1 MGVYMKNNNIVYK
14 IAGICILICSYC
26 TIQTGPQIVVTLQ
39 PFSQMAQQTTQATF
53 TKSLQKPGKVGSTLL
68 RYGHRTPLQAG
79 IFATYWGYLGVS
91 DFNGKLSFIR
101 HTVKPKVKLLVTQ
114 QIEPVM
120 MFGTIVRHW
129 TLKPRVPAALFSME
143 RHDAKPVVWSTEELP
158 VDYEKPI
165 SLDTIVIFAHP
176 SKLHIPTGEQPARR
190 DPNLILPPI
199 FAKRGIEKTANALRV
214 LTMRHFFS
222 PVRFVEKK
230 VNNTYYS
237 ELLTP

>member
-1 MGVYMKNNNIVYK
+1 MKNNNIAYK

-39 PFSQMAQQTTQATF
+39 PFSQQTKEASQEKF
-53 TKSLQKPGKVGSTLL
+53 TKSLEKPGKVGSTLL
-68 RYGHRTPLQAG
+68 RYGHHTPLQAG

-101 HTVKPKVKLLVTQ
+101 HTVKPEVKLLVTQ

-129 TLKPRVPAALFSME
+129 MLKPGVPATLFSVKRKE
-143 RHDAKPVVWSTEELP
+143 DKDKRLVWATQELP

-165 SLDTIVIFAHP
+165 SLDTIVLFAHP